1 MGTKYKSTIRS
12 CNLYSIKDL
21 TMKKNQLLGVLSFIM
36 VLGMTFPAGLFVA
49 DTTSQSASILPHAEQ
64 NEDEDENLPNK
75 DKNKE
80 KNRPKRPKTPPAA
93 AENLSNID
101 DGHANIIKNNAAD
114 ASTAVIN
121 PQIIRSY
128 DELMTILT
136 DPEYAYVT
144 AVRLTNDII
153 LTRAGLEI
161 SRDNFTIDLNGHSI
175 ISCGI
180 GNGLYE
186 DYARVIDVKSGNF
199 TITGTGNIMAMGQ
212 GGVALSVRGSSVES
226 SANYATINIGSD
238 VTLRAPS
245 SYGLIVMPSGN
256 SAYGVTV
263 NLAGKISAEN
273 GIYINSNIQTASS
286 NSPTFNFADTSNIE
300 AEQTVIYAAGFG
312 IWNFHGG
319 EFSGATGIRAK
330 AGDFIFDQARIVAQ
344 VASLHD
350 ASASG
355 AVFQIEEPNAEGLTI
370 TIHDGYYESS
380 QACVFSD
387 YNETDADSALN
398 ALTIDG
404 GTFVSPLG
412 IFSDFATGE
421 DSLIAINGGIFSA
434 DITAYLASGTH
445 LEPDSDGFYHVV
457 DEAAVELSA
466 LRTKLQTL
474 IDTAGAKNPD
484 YFSDATYQELMTV
497 LVDAVHYLKT
507 PEPTIKQ
514 IRKHL
519 NRLSAALDNLES
531 IETPDQIA
539 LETARAELTERIAAA
554 EALNPID
561 YDVDDFAHILELV
574 LAAKKLVVDENIALD
589 ALEDMIVELEVE
601 MEMLMPI
608 DEDQAFEAA
617 WSRLEDSVLHTN
629 QALEEVDS
637 SNPAYTELLAVLFDA
652 NNLLNDE
659 SAEATLSQLVQIYNR
674 LESLRHDLFDQSEPA
689 SASDSNLDPDLDSSS
704 GSALESG
711 SSDSS
716 TKNYTTA
723 RVENSHIEDELLE
736 DDYVPSDELLKP
748 FPESIEGVVADT
760 SFDEDSSESEEL
772 SKLNDEPD
780 SSTNDSMLVESDHT
794 ADELRTGVTE
804 MLGAVI
810 ELTIGDYHPEFQNQF
825 YDLGRAIERAK
836 LLLADPDADPA
847 ALAATMNEIL
857 AATTGL
863 KDPNESTAINSSQPL
878 PDSTAAPTSPT
889 SSSMASVNP
898 AISTPIPTSASPVQP
913 PLDFSLLGQL
923 ITQVKQLNPAVYTEA
938 SYAQVLQILQ
948 QARNLSTNSAATQT
962 DVNNIVIALNNA
974 ICCLQPIPNNE
985 YNKTSSFS
993 TTPAT
998 APSASTTPTTARIST
1013 QPIASVASVTS
1024 RNSAVTAS
1032 STASASNAMSNSRS
1046 TNLVIAEPDDTV
1058 EPTVMMSIL
1067 AGAYA
1072 GLATYRKNRL
1082 AAQKSR
1088 AQRKAAARA
1097 HR

>member
-1 MGTKYKSTIRS
+1 
-12 CNLYSIKDL
+12 
-21 TMKKNQLLGVLSFIM
+21 MKKNQLLGVLSFIM
-36 VLGMTFPAGLFVA
+36 VLGMTFPAGIFVA
-49 DTTSQSASILPHAEQ
+49 DTPSQSASILPHTTQ
-64 NEDEDENLPNK
+64 NEDEDENLPHK
-75 DKNKE
+75 DKHKE
-80 KNRPKRPKTPPAA
+80 KNRPKRPETRPTESKD
-93 AENLSNID
+93 LGKID
-101 DGHANIIKNNAAD
+101 DDCANIVENDIAD
-114 ASTAVIN
+114 TSTVTIN

-128 DELMTILT
+128 DELITILT
-136 DPEYAYVT
+136 DPEYVNIT

-153 LTRAGLEI
+153 LTHAGLEI

-180 GNGLYE
+180 GNGLYD

-199 TITGTGNIMAMGQ
+199 AITGAGNIMAMGQ

-226 SANYATINIGSD
+226 STNYATINIGPD
-238 VTLRAPS
+238 VILRAPS
-245 SYGLIVMPSGN
+245 SYGLVVMPSGN
-256 SAYGVTV
+256 SAYGVKV

-273 GIYINSNIQTASS
+273 GIYINSNIQTTSS
-286 NSPTFNFADTSNIE
+286 NSPTFNFADTSSIE

-330 AGDFIFDQARIVAQ
+330 AGDFIFDQAHITAQ

-355 AVFQIEEPNAEGLTI
+355 AVFQIEESNADGLTI
-370 TIHDGYYESS
+370 TIHDGHYESY
-380 QACVFSD
+380 QACVFAD
-387 YNETDADSALN
+387 YNEAEADSALN

-404 GTFVSPLG
+404 GTFASPVG

-434 DITAYLASGTH
+434 DITDYLASGTH
-445 LEPDSDGFYHVV
+445 LEPDSQGFYRVV

-466 LRTKLQTL
+466 LRTELQTL
-474 IDTAGAKNPD
+474 IDAAGAKNPD
-484 YFSDATYQELMTV
+484 HFSDATYQDLMTT

-514 IRKHL
+514 IHKHL
-519 NRLSAALDNLES
+519 NRLSAALENLES

-561 YDVDDFAHILELV
+561 YDVDDFAHILELT
-574 LAAKKLVVDENIALD
+574 LAAKKLVVDENVALD

-674 LESLRHDLFDQSEPA
+674 LEALRHELFDNLEPA
-689 SASDSNLDPDLDSSS
+689 PVLVSDTDPNS
-704 GSALESG
+704 GSDLELEPEAESELALESG
-711 SSDSS
+711 PEPEPEPELESVDDSFVNDIEAQSD
-716 TKNYTTA
+716 A
-723 RVENSHIEDELLE
+723 AIE
-736 DDYVPSDELLKP
+736 
-748 FPESIEGVVADT
+748 PEYATG
-760 SFDEDSSESEEL
+760 ESEPAEA
-772 SKLNDEPD
+772 
-780 SSTNDSMLVESDHT
+780 DHT
-794 ADELRTGVTE
+794 TDELRTGVTE

-836 LLLADPDADPA
+836 LLLADPAANPA

-863 KDPNESTAINSSQPL
+863 KDPNESTAINSSQPM
-878 PDSTAAPTSPT
+878 PNPITAPASPTQSSTTLMNSAAPAPT
-889 SSSMASVNP
+889 P
-898 AISTPIPTSASPVQP
+898 APTPTSASSAQP
-913 PLDFSLLGQL
+913 PLDFSLLSQL
-923 ITQVKQLNPAVYTEA
+923 IAQIKQLNPTSYTEA
-938 SYAQVLQILQ
+938 SYTQVLQILQ
-948 QARNLSTNSAATQT
+948 QVRDLSTNPITTQADINSA
-962 DVNNIVIALNNA
+962 IVALNNA
-974 ICCLQPIPNNE
+974 IYCLQPVPNND
-985 YNKTSSFS
+985 YNKTPSFS
-993 TTPAT
+993 MAPAT
-998 APSASTTPTTARIST
+998 APIASTTSTTARISA
-1013 QPIASVASVTS
+1013 QPVAPVASVTS
-1024 RNSAVTAS
+1024 RNSTVTVSSAVPE
-1032 STASASNAMSNSRS
+1032 SNTTFNSRA
-1046 TNLVIAEPDDTV
+1046 TNLAITEPDDSV

-1097 HR
+1097 RR